1 MTPLAAVPIHL
12 SVAQLLQSLSLT
24 DRILADCSEDRFGGL
39 RETIAAEVM
48 AYTTECSDAGRL

>member
-1 MTPLAAVPIHL
+1 MTSLAPVPIL
-12 SVAQLLQSLSLT
+12 PSVPQSPQSLSLT

-48 AYTTECSDAGRL
+48 ASTTECS

>member
-1 MTPLAAVPIHL
+1 MTSLAAVPINL
-12 SVAQLLQSLSLT
+12 SVPQSPQSLSLT

-48 AYTTECSDAGRL
+48 AYTTERS